1 MTRIRRGGRELV
13 VEDSEVAGYL
23 KQGYSVIDESGREIT
38 PHKAMTYSQAMT
50 ENQALKVR
58 ETELEKALQAA
69 NQKVEA
75 LTDELSTLRSS
86 LTAQES
92 LHGLS
97 VKEST
102 PEETEAQKGE
112 KPLKEASHGKTVK

>member
-38 PHKAMTYSQAMT
+38 PQKAMTYSQAMT
-50 ENQALKVR
+50 ENQALKIR
-58 ETELEKALQAA
+58 EAELEKALQAA
-69 NQKVEA
+69 NQEVEA
-75 LTDELSTLRSS
+75 LTDELSVLRSS

-92 LHGLS
+92 LHGS
-97 VKEST
+97 SMKEST
-102 PEETEAQKGE
+102 PEETDDQKGE
-112 KPLKEASHGKTVK
+112 KPLKTATRGKTVK